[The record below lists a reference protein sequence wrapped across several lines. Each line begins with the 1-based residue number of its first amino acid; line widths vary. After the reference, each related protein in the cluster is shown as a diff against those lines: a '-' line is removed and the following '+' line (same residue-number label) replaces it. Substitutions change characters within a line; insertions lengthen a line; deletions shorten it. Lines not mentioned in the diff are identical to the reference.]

1 MIKRRMQRVILSLL
15 CLLVLPGCWDRT
27 EINDMAFI
35 LVSALDLEANN
46 KIRYSVMV
54 PLPGQMGG
62 ASGGGGGTAGEK
74 SYYIDS
80 EVGSTYREAQMK
92 MQRRMS
98 RRMFLAHRRTILVG
112 EELAKKGIS
121 EFFDPTPRSPESR
134 MSTYLIV
141 TKGYAYKMMQSNPRF
156 ERFPSEA
163 IRELV
168 KARYVADMNFK
179 DFGLAL
185 SIPGSDPVAV
195 YMDVTDSQKSEKSS
209 KEVELKGY
217 AQFKRDKFVGT
228 YEDMAANGLSWLRNQ
243 HVLAN
248 ITVHVEQQH
257 LMNLK
262 LYGVKSRVDVS
273 LGQDALNF
281 KIHVNVR
288 AKLTENRSYY
298 DLSQT
303 QNLLKVEQATSDYVK
318 KSIQTI
324 IARMTKSQ
332 TDSAQLGTMVWRSY
346 PNEWKKQYEKNWPEG
361 LKKAKFT
368 IDVESEITDT
378 GLIYENVL
386 KEH

>member
-1 MIKRRMQRVILSLL
+1 MIKRRMQRVICSLL

-35 LVSALDLEANN
+35 LVSALDLEPDN

-62 ASGGGGGTAGEK
+62 VSGGGGGTAGEK

-112 EELAKKGIS
+112 EELAKKGIA

-141 TKGYAYKMMQSNPRF
+141 TRGYAYKMMQSNPRF

-185 SIPGSDPVAV
+185 SIPGSDPVGV

-228 YEDMAANGLSWLRNQ
+228 YEDIAADGLSWLRNQ

-248 ITVHVEQQH
+248 ITVNVEQQH
-257 LMNLK
+257 RINLK
-262 LYGVKSRVDVS
+262 LYGVKTRVDVN
-273 LGQDALNF
+273 LNGDALHFN
-281 KIHVNVR
+281 IHVNVR

-303 QNLLKVEQATSDYVK
+303 RNLLKVELAASDYVK
-318 KSIQTI
+318 KALQTI
-324 IARMTKSQ
+324 IDKMIKSQ
-332 TDSAQLGTMVWRSY
+332 TDSAQLGTMVWRAH
-346 PNEWKKQYEKNWPEG
+346 PDEWKKQYEKDWPEA
-361 LKKAKFT
+361 LKQAKFT